1 MRQRDS
7 QGRVRSVDRFRVIA
21 FAVLAG
27 CATVGVGCKAT
38 PPGKMETAIVTR
50 AKHWVTVGNRSEKN
64 PLRPTAQ
71 NIADGKNNFSHY
83 CVACH
88 GLDGQNTGVPFA
100 DTMSPPI
107 PSLSSAEVQSYSDG
121 QLKSIIDD
129 GIFPSGMPA
138 SKGILTDEEIW
149 GTVLYI
155 RHLPAVGSLG
165 EPPMYNGDED
175 QKTRSSDD
183 NGTTPGERSKSSTT
197 SSQLQPR

>member
-1 MRQRDS
+1 V
-7 QGRVRSVDRFRVIA
+7 GRLRVIA
-21 FAVLAG
+21 FAVLAT
-27 CATVGVGCKAT
+27 CACLGGGCKAT

-64 PLRPTAQ
+64 PLRPTAE
-71 NIADGKNNFSHY
+71 NIAEGKTNFSHY

-107 PSLSSAEVQSYSDG
+107 PSLSSADVQSYSDG
-121 QLKSIIDD
+121 QLKSIIDG

-155 RHLPAVGSLG
+155 RHLPAAGSLG
-165 EPPMYNGDED
+165 EPAMYDGDAG
-175 QKTRSSDD
+175 QKTGSSDD
-183 NGTTPGERSKSSTT
+183 IGTTPSERSKNSTT
-197 SSQLQPR
+197 STQLQPR